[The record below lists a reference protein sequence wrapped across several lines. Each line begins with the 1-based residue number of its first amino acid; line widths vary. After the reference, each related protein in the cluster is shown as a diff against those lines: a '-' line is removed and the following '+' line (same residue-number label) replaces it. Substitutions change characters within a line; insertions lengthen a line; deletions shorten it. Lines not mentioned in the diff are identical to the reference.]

1 MECIIYLFYVV
12 SYSISRIHVATV
24 RVTKNGRITIPQEIR
39 DLEDINEGDYL
50 KITIEKIER
59 EVKNK

>member
-24 RVTKNGRITIPQEIR
+24 RVIKNGRITIPQEIR